1 MKAYLTRRYMFSASH
16 RLHSP
21 GMSTEENKAVYGKC
35 NNPHGHGHNY
45 AVEVTVAGQVDPATG
60 MVCNLVDL
68 DSFVQKKILQRFDHE
83 NLNTLAEFQRTD
95 ILHRDFHHAA
105 VDQVRVEETMLNS
118 FAYAGDRE
126 IRR

>member
-1 MKAYLTRRYMFSASH
+1 
-16 RLHSP
+16 
-21 GMSTEENKAVYGKC
+21 
-35 NNPHGHGHNY
+35 
-45 AVEVTVAGQVDPATG
+45 VEVTVAGQVDPATG

-83 NLNTLAEFQRTD
+83 NLNTLAEFQRTVPTTENLCKEIYD